1 MRSLAFG
8 VLSVTHFHQQRL
20 VETINSR
27 WWEAKAR
34 NGLSYSI
41 DIKEIGL
48 ICSFVPFQ
56 DPNIRHQLLATR
68 ENCTLENILV
78 SLGGMS
84 RVKNKRKEGEN
95 YQPDKQIRSLRLAE
109 KVEKFLNARHTS
121 SSPESAWNWKWEA
134 PDDRT
139 MAKVIS
145 SRVSSVFCTVI
156 FSDWI
161 RIALGYGTE
170 SFSRLI
176 LWMSATR
183 NICRQCLKETPHL
196 RLHYER
202 LEKACSS
209 SIILK

>member
-1 MRSLAFG
+1 M
-8 VLSVTHFHQQRL
+8 THFHQQSL